1 MGINGPFSM
10 AMLNN
15 QMVITLT
22 WQTHSDATSIS
33 VFCWFASLI
42 ARKSS
47 PSNPIPKS
55 VVFLLL
61 PRRHT
66 MIRLFF
72 LVYQFVSLFTI
83 GFRLETI
90 SFGWFQEI
98 PFALWLFEFLKWP
111 TSGDSLRAEGT
122 ERGRRNACSWYSSP
136 GSYDGFNLRAGD
148 CGICSMLKFVSFFF
162 WWFFLCLFVA
172 MTIVQPVFRNCQK
185 KNW

>member
-1 MGINGPFSM
+1 VCSVGSQVWLPGRVRLAILSLSQWFSYCSHAGIQWLG
-10 AMLNN
+10 
-15 QMVITLT
+15 
-22 WQTHSDATSIS
+22 
-33 VFCWFASLI
+33 C
-42 ARKSS
+42 
-47 PSNPIPKS
+47 
-55 VVFLLL
+55 
-61 PRRHT
+61 
-66 MIRLFF
+66 FF
-72 LVYQFVSLFTI
+72 YLVYQFVSLFTI

-185 KNW
+185 KTGKCINMSPIDIPWNHHFC